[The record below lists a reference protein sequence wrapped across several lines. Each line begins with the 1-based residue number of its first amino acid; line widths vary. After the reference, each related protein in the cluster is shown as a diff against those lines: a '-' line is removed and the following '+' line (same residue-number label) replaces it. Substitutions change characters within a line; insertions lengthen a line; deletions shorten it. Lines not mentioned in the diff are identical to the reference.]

1 MAKNKSTNSSSRYS
15 CQNKIRLAWEN
26 SIPKTHFEGKDA
38 LGDLEDT
45 DVLQK
50 TGTKVHGE
58 PATLLNQ
65 ERHATDIDTK
75 NKDNHLS
82 IQI

>member
-1 MAKNKSTNSSSRYS
+1 MQCSDLKYR
-15 CQNKIRLAWEN
+15 EN